1 MNFALGL
8 DLGGTKIKLVCVNAN
23 GEVLAKRSIAT
34 HDDARATW
42 AEHVK
47 SLVAL
52 VEQETGAQATWLGLA
67 APGLATREHRAIA
80 FMPGRMQ
87 GLEQLDWTNY
97 LQREQ
102 TVTVLND
109 AHAALLGEHWL
120 GAAKNFEHAILLTL
134 GTGVGGAIL
143 SHGKLL
149 TGAIGR
155 AGHLGHIC
163 LNLHGEKDIVNTPG
177 SIELLMGD
185 CTIHGRSK
193 GRFTSTERLVAAHL
207 VGDAH
212 ATEIWLAS
220 IHALACAI
228 ASFINILDPEA
239 VILGGG
245 MSKAGAALFEPLKK
259 FLNEVEW
266 RPGGHR
272 VKILPA
278 QLEDWAGAFGA
289 ARFAMNFD
297 FQIRQSP

>member
-1 MNFALGL
+1 MNLALGL
-8 DLGGTKIKLVCVNAN
+8 DLGGTNIKLVCVAAS
-23 GEVLAKRSIAT
+23 GKLIAQQSIAT
-34 HDDARATW
+34 EDDARGVW

-47 SLVAL
+47 NLVAAI
-52 VEQETGAQATWLGLA
+52 EQEHGKVKWLGLA
-67 APGLATREHRAIA
+67 APGLAARDHRAIA

-87 GLEQLDWTNY
+87 GLEQLDWTSY
-97 LQREQ
+97 LQREH

-109 AHAALLGEHWL
+109 AHAALLGEHWR
-120 GAAKNFEHAILLTL
+120 GAAKNFAHAILLTL

-163 LNLHGEKDIVNTPG
+163 LDLHGAKDIVHTPG
-177 SIELLMGD
+177 SIEGLIGD
-185 CTIHGRSK
+185 CTIHARSN
-193 GRFTSTERLVAAHL
+193 GRFTSTEELVAAHL
-207 VGDAH
+207 AGDAR

-220 IHALACAI
+220 IYALACAI
-228 ASFINILDPEA
+228 ASCVNLLDPEA
-239 VILGGG
+239 VIIGGG
-245 MSKAGAALFEPLKK
+245 ISKAGAALFAPLEN
-259 FLNEVEW
+259 FLHEVEW

-289 ARFAMNFD
+289 ARFAMLN
-297 FQIRQSP
+297 

>member
-1 MNFALGL
+1 MDFALGI
-8 DLGGTKIKLVCVNAN
+8 DLGGTNIKLVCVAVN
-23 GEVLAKRSIAT
+23 GEVLAQRSIAT
-34 HDDARATW
+34 EDNARAVW
-42 AEHVK
+42 SEHVK
-47 SLVAL
+47 KLITSIEGERGKAK
-52 VEQETGAQATWLGLA
+52 WLGLA
-67 APGLATREHRAIA
+67 APGLATRDHRAIA

-120 GAAKNFEHAILLTL
+120 GAARNFENAILLTL

-149 TGAIGR
+149 TGTIGR
-155 AGHLGHIC
+155 AGHLGHSC
-163 LNLHGEKDIVNTPG
+163 LNLNGEKDIVNTPG

-185 CTIHGRSK
+185 CTILARSN
-193 GRFTSTERLVAAHL
+193 GLFSSTEKLVAAHL
-207 VGDAH
+207 AGDEH
-212 ATEIWLAS
+212 ATRVWNES
-220 IHALACAI
+220 VYALACAL

-245 MSKAGAALFEPLKK
+245 MSKAGAALFQPLEK
-259 FLNEVEW
+259 FLHEVEW

-272 VKILPA
+272 VQILPA

-289 ARFAMNFD
+289 ARFAMKN
-297 FQIRQSP
+297 